1 MWAAAGAHMRAYLD
15 SFTLAD
21 IAAMARGQRDWP
33 TTDALDA

>member
-1 MWAAAGAHMRAYLD
+1 MRAHLD

-33 TTDALDA
+33 DAAALPVTPI